1 MSYSGSLGLKAFH
14 SFLFKT
20 HYSFQVMLSIF
31 MVPYSLYLSLVYWIY
46 PMKDYIGDTGC
57 YMFVYGR
64 DIGGFIIELHS
75 FFIATFRYVCLFHD
89 NFLLRF
95 NLTPHVSNYVFER
108 RSIFST
114 GPMKMF
120 FNLSKN
126 LHNFYL

>member
-1 MSYSGSLGLKAFH
+1 
-14 SFLFKT
+14 
-20 HYSFQVMLSIF
+20 MLSIF

-95 NLTPHVSNYVFER
+95 NLTPHVSNYLKEEVFFQQAQWTF
-108 RSIFST
+108 FST
-114 GPMKMF
+114 CPKICII
-120 FNLSKN
+120 ST
-126 LHNFYL
+126 YL